1 MTRFIRIGLTAGIL
15 FILQGCTPQC
25 RGDSCER
32 PESKTESLVI
42 WWPADMRVETG
53 HSTEQADHQAVSLK
67 R

>member
-1 MTRFIRIGLTAGIL
+1 MTRFIRIGLAAGIL
-15 FILQGCTPQC
+15 FILLFCLMIRRPPRST
-25 RGDSCER
+25 R